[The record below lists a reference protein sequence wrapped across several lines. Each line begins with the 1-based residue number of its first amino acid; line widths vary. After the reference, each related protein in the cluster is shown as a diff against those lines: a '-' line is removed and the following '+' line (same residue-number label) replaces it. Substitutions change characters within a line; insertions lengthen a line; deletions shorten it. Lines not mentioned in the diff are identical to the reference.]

1 MPLNLTKSQKEEL
14 SHHDWRVFTSDS
26 ITQRAIADHLAESG
40 SGSDSKTDIFY
51 SGEQLPVFK
60 VPFRVVVFLEE
71 NKVNVPYSFTSYHR
85 KNRSEG
91 WKVWRGGKKTPVEK
105 LVKEFPLTGKELK
118 SMALRKK
125 QRGNIIRKSA
135 LMSR

>member
-1 MPLNLTKSQKEEL
+1 VK
-14 SHHDWRVFTSDS
+14 
-26 ITQRAIADHLAESG
+26 
-40 SGSDSKTDIFY
+40 
-51 SGEQLPVFK
+51 
-60 VPFRVVVFLEE
+60 LEE
-71 NKVNVPYSFTSYHR
+71 TR
-85 KNRSEG
+85 EG

-105 LVKEFPLTGKELK
+105 LVKEFPFTGKELK